1 MEISE
6 YRCDVTSVSVC
17 VTMLSSVVTINFL
30 PPPVASGFELDPEPP
45 PLSEPSR
52 TEPDPRVVRSR
63 FTSSSPLY
71 EKYSTASVP
80 IFMIVVFLLLLLPL
94 PRSASSERLRRP
106 GGVWVSVQLC
116 LVYARGGDNARI
128 WAERFRATGKT
139 KPSRVCRYVFSLYC
153 NCSFNEN
160 MRI

>member
-1 MEISE
+1 MLDLMGVLLNATVANVSCACDCTRLTSLQSMEISE

-63 FTSSSPLY
+63 CLSARFS
-71 EKYSTASVP
+71 AA
-80 IFMIVVFLLLLLPL
+80 LLPL
-94 PRSASSERLRRP
+94 TANFDESDGFFKRLP
-106 GGVWVSVQLC
+106 GLSV
-116 LVYARGGDNARI
+116 
-128 WAERFRATGKT
+128 
-139 KPSRVCRYVFSLYC
+139 
-153 NCSFNEN
+153 
-160 MRI
+160 